1 MPRRETVKIKSAILG
16 IECGGTRTVALLAHG
31 TGPALKREEFGPANL
46 RLLDDAKLARHFR
59 KIKAAFPAPDLLG
72 IGMAGARTESDRAR
86 IRKAS
91 ALVWKGVPC
100 LATNDLETALA
111 AGRAKRPSAN
121 AILPAARILILSGTG
136 SCCYGRNSAGKT
148 KKLGGWGHLL
158 GDKGSGFEI
167 GMRALKAI
175 VYYLDLDGRWTT
187 LGKRVLRALN
197 LNEPNELIDWVRD
210 APKDDIAALAPD
222 VFAAAAKRDS
232 IAIDILTGASSSLAR
247 DAVHCAKPLAET
259 GELVEFVF
267 AGSILVKQRGFA
279 KQVETKI
286 RERWPSA
293 VCAALKRESVW
304 GAVELARSNAPAGGD
319 VSKAVF
325 DGVVDRDES
334 GKPWA
339 TRLLSATL
347 TEQRNPRSMGLDKM
361 TIGAAIDLMLS
372 EDEKLPEAIRQERD
386 AIAWVVRRIAEAF
399 AVGGRLFYV
408 GAGTSGRLGVLDASE
423 CPPTFRADPEMVQG
437 IIAGGARA
445 IANPVEGA
453 EDDPDAGAR
462 AIRFRDVTKKDVV
475 VGIAA
480 SGRTPFVWGAL
491 WEAKAIGAKTA
502 LVCFNPDLKMARKD
516 RPDRIIAPDIG
527 PEILTG
533 STRLKSGTATKLILN
548 MFTTL
553 AMVRIGKV
561 VSNLMVDVKPSNV
574 KLRDRAERIVREIT
588 GGDVEAAQMALK
600 KTNWNVKRACELLM
614 ACGKK

>member
-1 MPRRETVKIKSAILG
+1 MPKREPEKNEGTLLG
-16 IECGGTRTVALLAHG
+16 IECGGTRTVALLVGSAG
-31 TGPALKREEFGPANL
+31 RALKRGEFGPANL
-46 RLLDDAKLARHFR
+46 RLMDDEKLARHFR
-59 KIKAAFPAPDLLG
+59 RIKAAFSAPDSLG
-72 IGMAGARTESDRAR
+72 IGMAGARTESDWGR
-86 IRKAS
+86 IRKA
-91 ALVWKGVPC
+91 AAKVWKGVPC

-111 AGRAKRPSAN
+111 AGAAKSRSPSAR
-121 AILPAARILILSGTG
+121 PPVARILVLSGTG
-136 SCCYGRNSAGKT
+136 SCCYGRNLDGET
-148 KKLGGWGHLL
+148 RKLGGWGHLL

-175 VYYLDLDGRWTT
+175 VYYRDLDGRWTT

-197 LNEPNELIDWVRD
+197 LNEPDELIDWVRD
-210 APKDDIAALAPD
+210 APKDDVAALAPE
-222 VFAAAAKRDS
+222 VFASSAKRDS
-232 IAIDILTGASSSLAR
+232 IASDILTGASSSLAK
-247 DAVHCAKPLAET
+247 DAVCCAKGLAAK
-259 GELVEFVF
+259 GGVVEFVF
-267 AGSILVKQRGFA
+267 AGSVLLKQRGFA
-279 KQVETKI
+279 KQVEAKI

-293 VCAALKRESVW
+293 VCAPLKLESVR
-304 GAVELARSNAPAGGD
+304 GAIELARSNASAEGVGRSTVSVAGGGRED
-319 VSKAVF
+319 
-325 DGVVDRDES
+325 S
-334 GKPWA
+334 GKPWD
-339 TRLLSATL
+339 TKLLAGTL
-347 TEQRNPRSMGLDKM
+347 TEQRHPRSMRLDRM

-372 EDEKLPEAIRQERD
+372 EDETLPAAIHKER
-386 AIAWVVRRIAEAF
+386 AKIAWVVRRIADAF
-399 AVGGRLFYV
+399 SSGGRLFYV

-462 AIRFRDVTKKDVV
+462 SIQFRGVTRKDVV

-491 WEAKAIGAKTA
+491 WEAKEIGAATA
-502 LVCFNPDLKMARKD
+502 LVCFNPELKIARKD

-548 MFTTL
+548 MLTTL

-574 KLRDRAERIVREIT
+574 KLRDRAGRIVREIT
-588 GGDVEAAQMALK
+588 GCDAKTARAALTRTK
-600 KTNWNVKRACELLM
+600 WDVKRACESLESY
-614 ACGKK
+614 G